1 MKGKDPMS
9 IHSNFSI
16 IYRHGRMMHDRA
28 MREFGLSGQQMGYLR
43 FVFENPGVSQEDIA
57 SFLMIDKGAVAK
69 GIRDM
74 TERGFLRREQNPEDK
89 RAYCLYATDKARRI
103 CSEGKE
109 ESKRVEKMITAGI
122 PADEMKVF
130 SKTLAKITENISKM
144 MEGDDNK

>member
-16 IYRHGRMMHDRA
+16 IYRHGRMMHDKA

-43 FVFENPGVSQEDIA
+43 FVYENPGVSQEDIA

-69 GIRDM
+69 GIKDM
-74 TERGFLRREQNPEDK
+74 MAKGFLRREQNPEDK
-89 RAYCLYATDKARRI
+89 RAYCLYVTDKACRI
-103 CSEGKE
+103 CSAGRE
-109 ESKRVEKMITAGI
+109 ESKRVEKMITAGLT
-122 PADEMKVF
+122 PEELKSFTKV
-130 SKTLAKITENISKM
+130 LAKITDNISKL

>member
-69 GIRDM
+69 GSC
-74 TERGFLRREQNPEDK
+74 
-89 RAYCLYATDKARRI
+89 A
-103 CSEGKE
+103 
-109 ESKRVEKMITAGI
+109 ESRTRKTSGRTACTSRTK
-122 PADEMKVF
+122 PA
-130 SKTLAKITENISKM
+130 
-144 MEGDDNK
+144 

>member
-69 GIRDM
+69 GIKDM
-74 TERGFLRREQNPEDK
+74 TAKG
-89 RAYCLYATDKARRI
+89 LYVTDKACRI
-103 CSEGKE
+103 CNEGRE

-122 PADEMKVF
+122 SVDETKAF
-130 SKTLAKITENISKM
+130 AKTLSKITENISKL